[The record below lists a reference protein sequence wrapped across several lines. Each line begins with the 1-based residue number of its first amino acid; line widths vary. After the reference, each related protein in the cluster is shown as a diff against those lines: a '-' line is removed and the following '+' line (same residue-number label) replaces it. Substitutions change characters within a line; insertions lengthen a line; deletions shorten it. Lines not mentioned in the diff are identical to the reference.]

1 MRWNA
6 LLKMSFHAVY
16 TRSGR
21 HSLVALLSYN
31 NWRHFSKDIFIL
43 LWRVRVRVRS
53 LPPKLKSIRP
63 SHERGKMTG
72 PRANVMTKSPTLTE
86 NDTQTAEHRWR
97 KEQVNC
103 NWRWLIKMCIISI
116 THICDMSWLMTG
128 NDTRHAT
135 QKILDPRRLTPEGPH
150 ISGQKHLSINRSYSL
165 GSVREIGSKPRQGN
179 IMSRAFSWGG

>member
-1 MRWNA
+1 MECPFKNEFSRSLHQIWST
-6 LLKMSFHAVY
+6 LLGGAAIRQQLASFFQGYFYPNLEGH
-16 TRSGR
+16 GK
-21 HSLVALLSYN
+21 
-31 NWRHFSKDIFIL
+31 W
-43 LWRVRVRVRS
+43 S
-53 LPPKLKSIRP
+53 LPPKQKSIRP
-63 SHERGKMTG
+63 SHGRGEMTG
-72 PRANVMTKSPTLTE
+72 PRANVMTKSQTLTE